1 MFNYMTL
8 VLPSYLYPSCSFSIS
23 FVFFLVCNADFV
35 RCHFEQKLRNHSI
48 QWRCCY
54 VNTRHSDWR
63 RWLYRNG
70 HNIYYNFDTSPV
82 FRSWGYLYMN
92 LICTCINGNLIHFK
106 TIFLKIKTYFC
117 IPYLYLFIVTD
128 PPNFKVGET
137 ETKVKVPPLAANSE
151 VGFTDTL
158 GSIDEGKKQYC

>member
-1 MFNYMTL
+1 
-8 VLPSYLYPSCSFSIS
+8 
-23 FVFFLVCNADFV
+23 
-35 RCHFEQKLRNHSI
+35 
-48 QWRCCY
+48 
-54 VNTRHSDWR
+54 
-63 RWLYRNG
+63 
-70 HNIYYNFDTSPV
+70 
-82 FRSWGYLYMN
+82 MN
-92 LICTCINGNLIHFK
+92 LICTCINGNLIDFK